1 MHSTVIRV
9 VGIGVLAVGLL
20 LYIWRRVVEDRQGVP
35 LREETP
41 TMPPDTAAAA
51 PAATPA
57 V

>member
-1 MHSTVIRV
+1 M
-9 VGIGVLAVGLL
+9 LAVGLL

-35 LREETP
+35 CREETP